1 MSFSLG
7 RLKQLANDAAE
18 GLLRR
23 PPVYYTRHRTLL
35 ADQENWDDARRKA
48 LIQKGLDHTLTQALR
63 LPAYRSRPSTGFA
76 DWPLLEKIEVAG
88 HEAGFINTRVVPWH
102 AAATGGTT
110 GRPLA
115 LRRSLSAIAFE
126 QASIDH
132 ICARA
137 GLDMANARVAV
148 LRADHVKPLADRTPP
163 FWRSMTP
170 RKMLF
175 SSFHLTP
182 DSIRAYAE
190 ALRAYK
196 PDVLMCYPSAL
207 GHLVALLKSFGET
220 LHIPF
225 VLASSETLP
234 ASVVA
239 DARQQL
245 GATVIDYYGQA
256 ERVAASYGIDG
267 APHRLLPFCGV
278 VETGGPLGEG
288 RELIGTSL
296 WNDAQILVRYRTG
309 DVLQLVDDPS
319 APVADAPG
327 ILPMHARFT
336 IAGRGTEKI
345 DLKDGRVVVGLN
357 HLPRGVPGI
366 VSLQVRQTAPREV
379 ELLVVPAE
387 GYGPSS
393 DDAIRANCAQKFPD
407 DVMLRIV
414 RIDAPVRLASGKAP
428 LLLRDG
434 V

>member
-1 MSFSLG
+1 MLFSLG
-7 RLKQLANDAAE
+7 RIKQFASDAADN
-18 GLLRR
+18 LLRR
-23 PPVYYTRHRTLL
+23 PPVFYRRYRALL
-35 ADQENWDDARRKA
+35 VDQDGWDDARRQTLVQQRLA
-48 LIQKGLDHTLTQALR
+48 HTLTQALR
-63 LPAYRSRPSTGFA
+63 LPAYRSRPVTGLT

-88 HEAGFINTRVVPWH
+88 HEAGFINPRVFPWH
-102 AAATGGTT
+102 AASTGGTT

-115 LRRSLSAIAFE
+115 LRRSLAAIAFE

-132 ICARA
+132 MCANV
-137 GLDMANARVAV
+137 GLGMANARVAV

-163 FWRSMTP
+163 FWRSVTP

-182 DSIRAYAE
+182 DSIRAYAG

-207 GHLVALLKSFGET
+207 GHLVALLKSSGET

-245 GATVIDYYGQA
+245 GAVVIDYYGQA
-256 ERVAASYGIDG
+256 ERLAASCGVDG
-267 APHRLLPFCGV
+267 APHRLLPLCGV
-278 VETGGPLGEG
+278 VEQGGPLGEG

-296 WNDAQILVRYRTG
+296 WNDAQIFVRYRTG
-309 DVLQLVDDPS
+309 DVLRLVEDP
-319 APVADAPG
+319 AGPVADAPG
-327 ILPMHARFT
+327 VLPPHARFY
-336 IAGRGTEKI
+336 IEGRGTERI

-379 ELLVVPAE
+379 ELLVVTADH
-387 GYGPSS
+387 YGPAS
-393 DDAIRANCAQKFPD
+393 DDAIRANCAQKFPH
-407 DVMLRIV
+407 DVTLRIV
-414 RIDAPVRLASGKAP
+414 KIDAPVRIASGKAP
-428 LLLRDG
+428 LLLRE
-434 V
+434 